1 MNEMRKYTVLITGAD
16 RGLGFE
22 LAKLFLEHNYFVFAG
37 RYLEKW
43 NLLNELRERYPESL
57 ELVTLDVGSDESVHA
72 AAEQI
77 RAKTGSLD
85 MIINVAAIPGKLT
98 GSIFDELDFEDML
111 RCYNVTTLGG
121 LRVVN
126 ALIHELMSSF
136 HKLVVNISSEAGSI
150 GTCWRYE
157 GFGYC
162 MAKASVNMQAAII
175 HNSLHR
181 QFNGQVINVHPG
193 GMQSHF
199 MNNHGPDTPLSQLPP
214 EQFLSTELSA
224 KNIFD
229 LIMDQERFK
238 SDHPAFVNYRGDK
251 IPW

>member
-1 MNEMRKYTVLITGAD
+1 MQNQTVLITGAD
-16 RGLGFE
+16 RGLGYE
-22 LAKLFLEHNYFVFAG
+22 LTKLFLEQGARVFAG

-43 NLLNELRERYPESL
+43 SLLDGLKATYPEML
-57 ELVTLDVGSDESVHA
+57 ELVSMDVGSDESVRA
-72 AAEQI
+72 AAVHI
-77 RAKTGSLD
+77 RQKTDRLD
-85 MIINVAAIPGKLT
+85 MIFNVAAIPGKLT
-98 GSIFDELDFEDML
+98 GCSIFDELDFQDML
-111 RCYNVTTLGG
+111 RSYNVTALGG

-126 ALIHELMSSF
+126 ALIHELMNSF
-136 HKLVVNISSEAGSI
+136 HKLIVNISSEAGSI
-150 GTCWRYE
+150 GTCWRYD

-181 QFNGQVINVHPG
+181 QFNGQVLNIHPG

-199 MNNHGPDTPLSQLPP
+199 MNNNGPDTPLSQLPP
-214 EQFLSTELSA
+214 QQFLTTEVSA
-224 KNIFD
+224 KCIFD
-229 LIMDQERFK
+229 LVKDQERYK